1 MVGMSGFRTI
11 LVPVDFSAHSGRA
24 LEVAIELAK
33 TFDGQIHLLHC
44 YQINMGGISPYG
56 LALPENFDREVRTAA
71 AAKLAEWAEKVK
83 AAGIPVHEHVSPM
96 FPSTVLSVTAEEISA
111 DLIVM
116 GTRGLTGF
124 KHLLLGSVAERT
136 LHAAPCPVLTVK
148 ASEAG

>member
-1 MVGMSGFRTI
+1 MNGFRTI

-24 LEVAIELAK
+24 LELAMEMAK
-33 TFDGQIHLLHC
+33 AFDGQIHLLHC

-56 LALPENFDREVRTAA
+56 LALPESFDREVRAA
-71 AAKLAEWAEKVK
+71 AEAKLGQWAERVK
-83 AAGIPVHEHVSPM
+83 AAGIPVHGHVSPM
-96 FPSTVLSVTAEEISA
+96 FPGSVLSATAREISA

-116 GTRGLTGF
+116 GTRGLTGL

-136 LHAAPCPVLTVK
+136 LHTAPCPVLMVK

>member
-1 MVGMSGFRTI
+1 MAAMSGFRTI
-11 LVPVDFSAHSGRA
+11 LVPGDFSAHSGRA
-24 LEVAIELAK
+24 LELAIEMAK

-44 YQINMGGISPYG
+44 YQINVGGISPYG
-56 LALPENFDREVRTAA
+56 LALPENFDREVRAA
-71 AAKLAEWAEKVK
+71 AEVKLGEWAEKVK
-83 AAGIPVHEHVSPM
+83 AAGVPVHEHVSSM
-96 FPSTVLSVTAEEISA
+96 FPATVLSATAQEISA